1 MFGLASGFYQN
12 YFVPPEVSCLIIGI
26 DGAGKTA
33 LLERVKVTDF
43 TVSRPPST
51 GKRIAVQKRRTL
63 NTASPKPQL
72 QPKQSKN
79 EPNGTDDPVR
89 KPKLENKPSPRRR
102 RFACPSPS
110 SYKQE
115 DFDSDEETDL
125 LDSSEDSDDPKDLRR
140 NSVIE
145 LPSKSFPVSPP
156 SSPNNAEKANEIPQM
171 VGTHVANHIARRGS
185 NIAQDQEEKEYDVI
199 DGKTMLPLRLIRP
212 TREYDILFT
221 HILDFSMLTECP
233 SNYMSSLWNSWNE
246 SW

>member
-63 NTASPKPQL
+63 HTAPPKPQL
-72 QPKQSKN
+72 QPRKSRN

-125 LDSSEDSDDPKDLRR
+125 LDSSEDSDDLKDLRT

-145 LPSKSFPVSPP
+145 LPSKSFPMSPP

-171 VGTHVANHIARRGS
+171 VGTHVANQIARRGS
-185 NIAQDQEEKEYDVI
+185 NIIAQDQEEREYDVI

-212 TREYDILFT
+212 TREYDTLFT
-221 HILDFSMLTECP
+221 HMLDFSMLTECL
-233 SNYMSSLWNSWNE
+233 NLYVIIMEQLE
-246 SW
+246 